1 VRFPAAI
8 LLAKGVEMPNFFR
21 LLAWLFFATALA
33 PNAEATGE
41 AKRLALVIG
50 NSTYVVAGVLPN
62 AARDATE
69 FGRFLSLQGFEV
81 DVVTN
86 ASRREMA
93 SAVSR
98 FSKKVGPQDVALL
111 YFAGHGMQLHG
122 ENYLVGTDA
131 HLESELDVSAEA
143 IALTDMIGP
152 VEKKA
157 KIALFFLDACRNNPL
172 ANRLNEQVEGV
183 TRSLATRGLA
193 PVNTEAA
200 GTMVAFAAAPGQV
213 AADGSGENSP
223 FTTALIANLAGPGL
237 EIGTAFKRVIRDVR
251 SNTAGKQSPQIL
263 SSLALEFYFNTSL
276 PVEAKAVPSEAIETP
291 VHPATATDVA
301 AVEVDFRKALRINT
315 PRIWKFFLAKHRTG
329 EQASM
334 ARQFLSQMQPATTTT
349 KSLTPEQRENLLT
362 QNDGKR
368 REIQL
373 ALASKGFDPGTADG
387 AFGQKT
393 RNALSSY
400 QKSIGIAPTGYVTDI
415 TAEKLGL
422 KLPQAQGEDGLY
434 STSVARQYKP
444 EDFEGLETDP
454 RVLKAVA
461 CAPSLRRIYG
471 SFQGHLYMLVKNSPT
486 KRDFAAQI
494 AKICGGYLAS
504 ITSPA
509 ENRFIASLMN
519 GDQNL
524 FWIYYDKKYGITAKM
539 GAWIG
544 LVQTKGAQEPRGG
557 WAWENGE
564 PFTYTNWDSG
574 TPNEVKP
581 GDNYGM
587 FFAGFRGQRDV
598 KTLYVER
605 WDDMGPN
612 DGTGSFVVEIE

>member
-1 VRFPAAI
+1 MAR
-8 LLAKGVEMPNFFR
+8 GEEMPKFFR
-21 LLAWLFFATALA
+21 LLLWLIFATAIA
-33 PNAEATGE
+33 PHADAAGE
-41 AKRLALVIG
+41 TKRLALVIG
-50 NSTYVVAGVLPN
+50 NSTYEVAGGLPN
-62 AARDATE
+62 AARDATA
-69 FGRFLSLQGFEV
+69 FGRFLSSQGFEV

-98 FSKKVGPQDVALL
+98 FSKTIGPQDVALL

-122 ENYLVGTDA
+122 ENYLVGIDA
-131 HLESELDVSAEA
+131 HLDSELDVSAEA
-143 IALTDMIGP
+143 LALSDVIGS

-213 AADGSGENSP
+213 AADGSGDNSP
-223 FTTALIANLAGPGL
+223 FTTALIDNLAGPGL

-251 SNTAGKQSPQIL
+251 STTAGKQSPQIL
-263 SSLALEFYFNTSL
+263 SSLALEFYFNASL
-276 PVEAKAVPSEAIETP
+276 PAEAKSIPSETIETP
-291 VHPATATDVA
+291 VQPTTSTDAA

-315 PRIWKFFLAKHRTG
+315 ARIWTFFLAKHKTG

-334 ARQFLSQMQPATTTT
+334 ARQFLSQMQQTTTTT

-362 QNDGKR
+362 QNNGKR

-400 QKSIGIAPTGYVTDI
+400 QLSIGIAPTGYVTDI

-434 STSVARQYKP
+434 SSSIARIYKP

-454 RVLKAVA
+454 HILKAAA
-461 CAPSLRRIYG
+461 CAPFFAKIYG
-471 SFQGHLYMLVKNSPT
+471 RFQNHVYVLLKGSIITRNS
-486 KRDFAAQI
+486 ASLM
-494 AKICGGYLAS
+494 AKKCGGYLAAIGS
-504 ITSPA
+504 AA
-509 ENRFIASLMN
+509 ENKFIASLMN

-524 FWIYYDKKYGITAKM
+524 FSLYYDKKYGVTAKM

-544 LVQTKGAQEPRGG
+544 LVQLPASKEPKGG

-564 PFTYTNWDSG
+564 PLTYTNWDSG
-574 TPNEVKP
+574 KPNEGKT
-581 GDNYGM
+581 GDNFGM
-587 FFAGFRGQRDV
+587 FFAEFSGKRDAR
-598 KTLYVER
+598 TLDVQG
-605 WDDMGPN
+605 WDDMGPS
-612 DGTGSFVVEIE
+612 DRTASFVVEIE